1 MRKSSFRAKAGIA
14 ILMAVMLIANANLA
28 FADDRGDR
36 RGGKFD
42 KPGFTRHS
50 DRGGRGH
57 YSNHT
62 QRNDGRRD
70 GDNRRN
76 NRRDNHFDGS
86 SFLGGIVL
94 GSILSANQAG
104 VNRHYA
110 GNSHNSR
117 NTLHFGGYFDRH
129 FDSRRRTNF
138 RHPSHYSSFGYSV
151 SPLFSSGYGRVSPRV
166 GRVVAGRATNTV
178 VYQTVINPAPL
189 ITEAP
194 IRLTEPTRRLLIDL
208 EGNCFD
214 VSRDSLG
221 NEVRLQLEP
230 AQCGL

>member
-1 MRKSSFRAKAGIA
+1 MRKLSFRAKASIA

-76 NRRDNHFDGS
+76 NRRDTSPFDGS

-110 GNSHNSR
+110 GNSQQHASLR
-117 NTLHFGGYFDRH
+117 WLLR
-129 FDSRRRTNF
+129 
-138 RHPSHYSSFGYSV
+138 
-151 SPLFSSGYGRVSPRV
+151 SPL
-166 GRVVAGRATNTV
+166 
-178 VYQTVINPAPL
+178 
-189 ITEAP
+189 
-194 IRLTEPTRRLLIDL
+194 
-208 EGNCFD
+208 
-214 VSRDSLG
+214 
-221 NEVRLQLEP
+221 RLQTSDKFSAP
-230 AQCGL
+230 

>member
-1 MRKSSFRAKAGIA
+1 MRKLSFRAKASIA

-57 YSNHT
+57 YSNRA

-76 NRRDNHFDGS
+76 NRRDNHFDGG
-86 SFLGGIVL
+86 SFFGGVVV

-110 GNSHNSR
+110 GNSHN
-117 NTLHFGGYFDRH
+117 TLHYGGYFDRRL
-129 FDSRRRTNF
+129 DARRRTNF

-151 SPLFSSGYGRVSPRV
+151 SPLLSS
-166 GRVVAGRATNTV
+166 
-178 VYQTVINPAPL
+178 
-189 ITEAP
+189 
-194 IRLTEPTRRLLIDL
+194 LLIDL

>member
-1 MRKSSFRAKAGIA
+1 MRKLSFRAKASIA

-110 GNSHNSR
+110 GNSHN
-117 NTLHFGGYFDRH
+117 TLHYGGYFDRR

-138 RHPSHYSSFGYSV
+138 RHPSHIFV
-151 SPLFSSGYGRVSPRV
+151 VRSPGQPLTSQRLRPCESAGRQSSGRQSDKY
-166 GRVVAGRATNTV
+166 
-178 VYQTVINPAPL
+178 
-189 ITEAP
+189 
-194 IRLTEPTRRLLIDL
+194 
-208 EGNCFD
+208 
-214 VSRDSLG
+214 
-221 NEVRLQLEP
+221 
-230 AQCGL
+230 CGLSNGDQPCVTHHRSTNPSDRAHAPTIDRS

>member
-1 MRKSSFRAKAGIA
+1 MRISSFRAKASIA
-14 ILMAVMLIANANLA
+14 ILMAVTLAANANLA

-57 YSNHT
+57 SSNRA
-62 QRNDGRRD
+62 QRNDGRRG
-70 GDNRRN
+70 GDNRRDD
-76 NRRDNHFDGS
+76 RFDGS
-86 SFLGGIVL
+86 SFFGGVVL

-104 VNRHYA
+104 LNRHYA
-110 GNSHNSR
+110 GNSHNSHSSR
-117 NTLHFGGYFDRH
+117 NTLHYGGYVDRR
-129 FDSRRRTNF
+129 FDSRRRANF

-151 SPLFSSGYGRVSPRV
+151 SPLFSSGYGRVSPSV